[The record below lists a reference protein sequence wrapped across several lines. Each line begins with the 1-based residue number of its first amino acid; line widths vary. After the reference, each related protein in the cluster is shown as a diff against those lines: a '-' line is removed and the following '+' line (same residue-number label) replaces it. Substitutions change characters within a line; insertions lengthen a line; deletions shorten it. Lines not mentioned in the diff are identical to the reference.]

1 MTKDKIMEK
10 KLFIILFFTFFQFD
24 VSSADTAIDVKGF
37 SSHIQAKLS
46 EFGYLKELN
55 EKYQIRATQVSIEP
69 KGYMKDHHHA
79 GPGIRCITSGEL
91 TYIINNQTHIY
102 KEGDCYTETGDISH
116 ISLNNGLAPVKLL
129 NFELLPSQ
137 LEDSKTSLIPL
148 PTPTHK

>member
-1 MTKDKIMEK
+1 MEK

-55 EKYQIRATQVSIEP
+55 EKYQMRATQVTIEP
-69 KGYMKDHHHA
+69 KGFMKDHHHA
-79 GPGIRCITSGEL
+79 GPGIRCLTSGEL
-91 TYIINNQTHIY
+91 TYTINNQSHIY

-116 ISLNNGLAPVKLL
+116 TSLNNGLAPVKLL

-137 LEDSKTSLIPL
+137 LDDSKTSLIPL
-148 PTPTHK
+148 PTPTQK